1 MSVREDGTSIIQA
14 RVADKRLARFKEIAE
29 PRMQDD
35 LVKPCHAVSWAR
47 RLFPQT
53 ERVRGRPGR
62 CHRDA
67 FASNTCFD
75 A

>member
-35 LVKPCHAVSWAR
+35 VGKALPRRFLGEEIIPNRASSGSPGEVSPR
-47 RLFPQT
+47 RVCLQ
-53 ERVRGRPGR
+53 
-62 CHRDA
+62 HLL
-67 FASNTCFD
+67 
-75 A
+75 